1 MSQILG
7 SNSSSSGTSGSQN
20 TSNSALDPEIKA
32 LFMENVNR
40 AKGVAGGLGVQQFAP
55 HTGDYNVGQSL
66 IRDTANPNSA
76 GFGNIN
82 SAAGLTSQNANTS
95 SVANIG
101 QYLNPYTDY
110 VAGNTLDQLNR
121 ANQMA
126 LNSVKGDA
134 TAANAFGGSRQGV
147 AEAETNRN
155 FFNTAG
161 NTLGNLYN
169 TAYTN
174 AVGQSS
180 ADQNRYLNA
189 ANQLNTIGS
198 NQLNQGYTAG
208 NNTMNLG
215 LMDEQYQQKILD
227 ATRNLPLEQ
236 QAIINQALGIN
247 PAGGSGNVA
256 TAQGTSQSQQSS
268 KSGSGLFGIGSFF

>member
-1 MSQILG
+1 MAQVLG

-32 LFMENVNR
+32 LFMNNVNR
-40 AKGVAGGLGVQQFAP
+40 ATGVANNLQAQTFAP
-55 HTGDYNVGQSL
+55 RTGDYNVGQGM
-66 IRDTANPNSA
+66 IRTTANPNSA
-76 GFGNIN
+76 GFGSIN
-82 SAAGLTSQNANTS
+82 AAAGLTNQNANTS
-95 SVANIG
+95 SVANIN

-110 VAGNTLDQLNR
+110 VAGNTLDQLGR
-121 ANQMA
+121 ANQIA
-126 LNSVKGDA
+126 LNSVSGDA
-134 TAANAFGGSRQGV
+134 TTKGAFGGSRHGI
-147 AEAETNRN
+147 AEAETNSN
-155 FFNTAG
+155 FFNTTG

-189 ANQLNTIGS
+189 ANQLNTIGT
-198 NQLNQGYTAG
+198 NQQTQGYLAG
-208 NNTMNLG
+208 QNNMNLG
-215 LMDEQYQQKILD
+215 LGDQEYTQRILD

-236 QAIINQALGIN
+236 QAVINQALGIN
-247 PAGGSGNVA
+247 PGGGSGIVS

-268 KSGSGLFGIGSFF
+268 KSGSGLMGFGSFF